1 MPRNKTVEDLGSSIG
16 PVERET
22 LDDRVYREL
31 KNSIMAGA
39 FKPGS
44 ELTLRS
50 VAEALRHEL
59 HAGARCHAPSRDR
72 TRLEMRP
79 SRTIAIPVLTADEF
93 LELRRVRLLL
103 EGEAVALAAER
114 ISARQLGNVRT
125 ILKKLESLDGDRR
138 GQFWALN
145 LKLHFAVYEVGA
157 SALLLSIIESLWLQL
172 GPLLARIPVSRALKE
187 SADPHQLLVRA
198 LEQHDPD
205 RGARRLDGR
214 FDRGHRT
221 SAERTRPSAN
231 HARLTSLRFGFRDT
245 AQSIPKNHHPR
256 SHHQKFAVQESKEQE
271 RRDGED
277 IVLARPIGA
286 SFNSPI
292 RWTTSSKGCAVIP
305 SFCTSGPGF

>member
-1 MPRNKTVEDLGSSIG
+1 MAASCSAAPIERPKQSNGFLVPDARLLSYNPEDQGFSAAGSGTLFDTNSLRHRRLGLTMPRNKTVEDLGSSIG

-22 LDDRVYREL
+22 LNDRVYREL

-50 VAEALRHEL
+50 VAEAL
-59 HAGARCHAPSRDR
+59 GTSFMPVRDAMR
-72 TRLEMRP
+72 RLVTERGLEMRP

-198 LEQHDPD
+198 LEQHDPIA
-205 RGARRLDGR
+205 AR
-214 FDRGHRT
+214 
-221 SAERTRPSAN
+221 AA
-231 HARLTSLRFGFRDT
+231 LTADLT
-245 AQSIPKNHHPR
+245 EATEQ
-256 SHHQKFAVQESKEQE
+256 VLKE
-271 RRDGED
+271 
-277 IVLARPIGA
+277 LARQQTMRA
-286 SFNSPI
+286 
-292 RWTTSSKGCAVIP
+292 
-305 SFCTSGPGF
+305 